1 MGAGDANTP
10 VVAQMTASLPPTAI
24 GVAIIA
30 GSEIHELKIGLG
42 QELRHLD
49 LNRQSL

>member
-30 GSEIHELKIGLG
+30 GSEIHELK
-42 QELRHLD
+42 
-49 LNRQSL
+49 NRFRSRIKTS